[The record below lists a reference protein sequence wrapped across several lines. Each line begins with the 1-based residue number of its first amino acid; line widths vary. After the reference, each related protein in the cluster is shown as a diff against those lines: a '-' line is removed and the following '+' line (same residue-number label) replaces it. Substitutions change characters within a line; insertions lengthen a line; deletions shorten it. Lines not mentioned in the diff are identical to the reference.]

1 MTSVVAPATRP
12 SSTKHYR
19 RPTLMAGAR
28 LTWRLTRR
36 GTMLLW
42 LSAAIYLTV
51 EVLVFRNAY
60 PTTASRQRL
69 LELSTSTAVRVMQ
82 GIPGRIDTAGGFA
95 VWDGGWM
102 VMLVVAS
109 WAVLT
114 AVRLTRGE
122 EDVGRAELVL
132 SRPLTAR
139 ASLAANLLV
148 MAVAAVGVGAF
159 GALPLLVLGEPVAGA
174 IAWAVGLCLYMS
186 VAAAVGTLAAQLL
199 APRRRATAA
208 GLAFVA
214 LGYLLRAVANSAPSR
229 GWLSTLSPFGW
240 LDRVRVF
247 GGDDWAW
254 LLAPAIFTVLV
265 GGAAVALR
273 KHRDAGAPLLRSR
286 DKTVSRLHLLGGAAR
301 FGWRLSSGV
310 LLAWAITLGVC
321 AVVFGLMTQAIVDF
335 INQDDT
341 YRKMIESMGMDV
353 SDPAVGFV
361 SYMAVFT
368 ALPFAAFTGWRI
380 GAAWQEESAGRLHN
394 LLVRGVVRW
403 RWLAVAMVDAFVA
416 TTVLVVVA
424 TLGVWAGVRWSGA
437 PVGTADII
445 EPFAGT
451 LAVVALFIG
460 IAVLVYG
467 VLPQLTIAAPV
478 TLAVVAYVLEMI
490 GSSLK
495 WPGAVLGV
503 SPFHHLARLPSQP
516 MTSTAIIVMVA
527 TGVLAGVVGVV
538 TFARRDLRGG

>member
-1 MTSVVAPATRP
+1 MTSVAAPPTLP
-12 SSTKHYR
+12 STKHYR
-19 RPTLMAGAR
+19 RPTLMAAAR

-42 LSAAIYLTV
+42 LSAAVYMTV
-51 EVLVFRNAY
+51 EVLVFRSAY

-114 AVRLTRGE
+114 AVWLTRGE

-132 SRPLTAR
+132 SRPLTPR
-139 ASLAANLLV
+139 STLAANLLV
-148 MAVAAVGVGAF
+148 MAVAAVGVGVF
-159 GALPLLVLGEPVAGA
+159 GALPFLALGEPVAGA
-174 IAWAVGLCLYMS
+174 IAWAVGLCLFTS
-186 VAAAVGTLAAQLL
+186 VAVAVGAFAAQLF

-208 GLAFVA
+208 GLAVVA
-214 LGYLLRAVANSAPSR
+214 LGYLIRAVANSADSR
-229 GWLSTLSPFGW
+229 SWLSTLSPFGW
-240 LDRVRVF
+240 LDRVHVF
-247 GGDDWAW
+247 GGDDWEW
-254 LLAPAIFTVLV
+254 LLAPTVFAGLV
-265 GGAAVALR
+265 GGTAIVLR
-273 KHRDAGAPLLRSR
+273 NHRDAGAPLLRS
-286 DKTVSRLHLLGGAAR
+286 KEKSASRLRLLGGPAQ

-335 INQDDT
+335 INKDDT

-353 SDPAVGFV
+353 SEPAIGFV

-368 ALPFAAFTGWRI
+368 ALPFAAFTGWRV

-403 RWLAVAMVDAFVA
+403 RWLAITAIDAFAA
-416 TTVLVVVA
+416 TVVLVVVT

-437 PVGTADII
+437 PVGVADVI

-460 IAVLVYG
+460 IAVLMYG

-478 TLAVVAYVLEMI
+478 TLAVLAYVLEMI

-495 WPGAVLGV
+495 WPGALVGV

-516 MTSTAIIVMVA
+516 MTLTAIVVMVA
-527 TGVLAGVVGVV
+527 AGLLAAAIGVLA
-538 TFARRDLRGG
+538 FAQRDLRGG